1 MTGLLTVRHPV
12 RPLSGRATVSVV
24 VPCFNYARFLPQSV
38 GSALDQEGVEV
49 NVIVVD
55 DASTDESAAV
65 ARRLAAADE
74 RVAVLVND
82 VNVGAVDTFNR
93 GLAEARGEFVV
104 RLDADDLLT
113 PGSLARAIAL
123 MQALPAVGLV
133 YGHPLHFHGDDLP
146 PARTT
151 ATGWLVWKGQH
162 WLASRCQQGSNVIT
176 SPEVVMRRSVVDV
189 VGGQRD
195 LAHTHDMEM
204 WLRISAHAD
213 VAYVLGADQAWH
225 RDHAE
230 SLSMKAADPLVILG
244 EIRDAFDVLF
254 EGESESIADA
264 ERLHASARRAV
275 ADDALD
281 YAQRRL
287 DKGLVD
293 ERVRDLRRFAVEC
306 APGVRSSPLWTR
318 QHRQI
323 ERPGSAA
330 VQRLIGVPRRLRRR
344 RDEIV
349 RQRRWNRTGVYESL
363 KWGRGGR

>member
-1 MTGLLTVRHPV
+1 MTRLRTARYPV
-12 RPLSGRATVSVV
+12 RPQSSNPTVSVV
-24 VPCFNYARFLPQSV
+24 IPCFNYARFLPQSV

-49 NVIVVD
+49 NVIIVD
-55 DASTDESAAV
+55 DASPDESGDV

-74 RVAVLVND
+74 RIAVFVNE
-82 VNVGAVDTFNR
+82 VNRGAVATFNR
-93 GLAEARGEFVV
+93 GLAEAHGEFVV

-113 PGSLARAIAL
+113 PGSLARAIAV
-123 MQALPAVGLV
+123 MQAFPDVGLV
-133 YGHPLHFHGDDLP
+133 YGHPLHFDNEDLP
-146 PARTT
+146 PARTS
-151 ATGWLVWKGQH
+151 ATGWLIWKGQD

-225 RDHAE
+225 RDHAG

-264 ERLHASARRAV
+264 QRLHKSARRAV
-275 ADDALD
+275 AEDALV

-293 ERVRDLRRFAVEC
+293 ERVHGLREFAVEC
-306 APGVRSSPLWTR
+306 SPDVRSSPLWTR
-318 QHRQI
+318 QQRQI
-323 ERPGSAA
+323 EHPSGGS
-330 VQRLIGVPRRLRRR
+330 VQRLRGLPRRLLRRRDDVARRR
-344 RDEIV
+344 R
-349 RQRRWNRTGVYESL
+349 WHCTGVYERL
-363 KWGRGGR
+363 ELGREGR